1 MNDGS
6 HHQATDAVKDFCRF
20 QRIPEGHCE
29 LLSARYS
36 NQHFGRHSHD
46 RYALGVIV
54 QGHEKLYYRG
64 ANHLGGAGTV
74 VTLSPGEI
82 HDGVPVDQTGW
93 LYRMLY
99 VEPTWLGEVV
109 LQGRGGAGHVHLFQQ
124 PMAKDPALAR
134 ALVAAHRT
142 IADSSLPLERE
153 TVLVEA
159 LAGLFQRHGL
169 APAGQERAEREAVR
183 RVRQRLDDE
192 AEQNLSLE
200 QLGQDVSMDPLYLI
214 RVFKRE
220 VGVAPHSYQIQR
232 RVARVQALLRGGMD
246 LAQASLACG
255 FFDQS
260 HMARAFKKIV
270 GMTPKAFR
278 DGVLHVAR

>member
-1 MNDGS
+1 MNDSS
-6 HHQATDAVKDFCRF
+6 HDHAADAAKDFSRF
-20 QRIPEGHCE
+20 QRIPEGRCE

-46 RYALGVIV
+46 RYALGVIT

-82 HDGVPVDQTGW
+82 HDGVPVDDGGW
-93 LYRMLY
+93 VYRMLY
-99 VEPTWLGEVV
+99 VEPKWLNEVV
-109 LQGRGGAGHVHLFQQ
+109 LHKGGPDHIHLFRQS
-124 PMAKDPALAR
+124 MANDPALAA
-134 ALVAAHRT
+134 ALVSAHQT
-142 IADSSLPLERE
+142 IAGSAMPLERE

-159 LAGLFQRHGL
+159 LAALFRRHGL
-169 APAGQERAEREAVR
+169 APTTQGRAEREAVR
-183 RVRQRLDDE
+183 RIRQRLDDE
-192 AEQNLSLE
+192 LEQNLSLE
-200 QLGQDVSMDPLYLI
+200 SLGQEVAMDPLYLI

-270 GMTPKAFR
+270 GVTPKAFR
-278 DGVLHVAR
+278 DGVWRVAR